1 MYLTISHW
9 QNLNMI
15 HIASITP
22 ELHQL
27 RYKSSLVA
35 SQGPHSAPALLMP
48 LTLCQVK
55 SPAFF
60 LQDTESEER
69 QFMLEAESSKLS
81 LSLYL
86 NQ

>member
-27 RYKSSLVA
+27 RYKSPLVA
-35 SQGPHSAPALLMP
+35 SQGPHSSSYYATHYQLIVGP
-48 LTLCQVK
+48 LTNTLV
-55 SPAFF
+55 
-60 LQDTESEER
+60 L
-69 QFMLEAESSKLS
+69 KLFKCNNGRGTS
-81 LSLYL
+81 ILAARFT
-86 NQ
+86 

>member
-1 MYLTISHW
+1 MQISLLFSLIFVTD
-9 QNLNMI
+9 QQ
-15 HIASITP
+15 SI
-22 ELHQL
+22 ELDN
-27 RYKSSLVA
+27 
-35 SQGPHSAPALLMP
+35 APALMMP

-55 SPAFF
+55 CPAFC

-86 NQ
+86 NQLSALFFATVFTIC